1 MRSGNN
7 AMHLDRENEVCDYVL
22 VALPCEEVSE
32 MVNAERISFCESYG
46 HNSCLQVK
54 PHIALASYFSTE
66 RMEER
71 LERWI
76 QNICNLQKSF
86 TVTLNNYSGFPPDTI
101 YLRVQET
108 EPFARLVNALRILN
122 GFMEMTDCPP
132 IQFIVRPYMTIA
144 GQLPQYIYEKA
155 ISEYAQKS
163 FHESFKVGRLALL
176 KRDAYMRYQLINT
189 FILPAASLE

>member
-1 MRSGNN
+1 MRGGNK
-7 AMHLDRENEVCDYVL
+7 AMHLDRENEVCEYVL

-32 MVNAERISFCESYG
+32 MVNAERVSFCESYG
-46 HNSCLQVK
+46 HNPSMQVK

-108 EPFARLVNALRILN
+108 APFARLSNSLRILD
-122 GFMEMTDCPP
+122 GFMEMNDCPS
-132 IQFIVRPYMTIA
+132 IQFVPKPYMTIA
-144 GQLPQYIYEKA
+144 RQLPQYIYEKA
-155 ISEYAQKS
+155 LSEYAQKS

-176 KRDAYMRYQLINT
+176 KRDVYMRYQLINT
-189 FILPAASLE
+189 FILPSAVCE